1 MCGEGGVLATKD
13 RGAGDARH
21 RSPVRILLTS
31 PVIGG
36 PLLKS
41 LSLWLSLKF
50 CKVEITFKSQMF
62 ENGTNRTDVLKV
74 LCKS

>member
-1 MCGEGGVLATKD
+1 MLDTD
-13 RGAGDARH
+13 LRPYSTYQPGDW
-21 RSPVRILLTS
+21 
-31 PVIGG
+31 G

-62 ENGTNRTDVLKV
+62 ENGTNRTNVLKV